1 MSAVLD
7 RPSPAPPDRTAA
19 QRMDGLK
26 RANEVRSRRAAL
38 KRDLKAGR
46 KSVVTLLACPP
57 DWLETCEV
65 VDLLLATPKWGS
77 VKVNKALS
85 VCRISP
91 SKQVGALTARQ
102 RAELIAWMR

>member
-7 RPSPAPPDRTAA
+7 RPSSASPDRTTA

-46 KSVVTLLACPP
+46 KSVVTLLASPP
-57 DWLETCEV
+57 EWLETCTLF
-65 VDLLLATPKWGS
+65 DLLMATPKWGS

-91 SKQVGALTARQ
+91 SKQVGALTERQ
-102 RAELIAWMR
+102 RLLLAGLLR